1 LTLSERSS
9 RRYDLNEEM
18 AAFQFTSRYLYNQGE
33 RIPGKYSEGILR
45 QEVQKK
51 VKSSLLVEFYFL

>member
-1 LTLSERSS
+1 
-9 RRYDLNEEM
+9 M